1 LDIYYT
7 LLNKMDFSVV
17 EHRISNYVI
26 YYIDAEP
33 ICDADGV
40 AITSPLKAAHSPITL
55 TSVYPNPTFNKASK
69 VIIRLISGKFTNGV
83 LSSKVIYIFT
93 AGLTVNNESETGETI
108 TPYTLI
114 NPTSMV
120 LHEDL
125 NITSVN
131 VFAVIDDVETPVYDY
146 HIQLCSTEQPLIQKT
161 TSKKIL
167 TKIQRKV

>member
-1 LDIYYT
+1 
-7 LLNKMDFSVV
+7 MDFSVV

-69 VIIRLISGKFTNGV
+69 VIIRLISDKFTNGV

-93 AGLTVNNESETGETI
+93 ACLTLNSETDFTSETI

-131 VFAVIDDVETPVYDY
+131 VFAVIDDVETPVHDY